1 MRQILEQNLNIKK
14 IGWPDFFRCI
24 NEELIILEDNLR
36 NKLPTKS
43 SLLKEVVSYIF
54 NAGGK
59 RLRPAICFLTAK
71 GTGRITDKHIILSE
85 LTELIHTASL
95 IHDDIIDSAKLRRGR
110 ETINNLWNDKISV
123 ITGDFLF
130 AQASIR
136 LGKLENTEI
145 VKIYA
150 KVLSDLCDG
159 EIEQYSLLFNTNI
172 SWEDYI
178 NKSTTKT
185 ASLFAACCKSAAILN
200 EMDTASIAM
209 AHEYGNFLGIAFQIV
224 DDILDFTGSSA
235 ELGKEAGSDLKQGT
249 ITAPA
254 LFALKSNDNRARQ
267 LKTIIENK
275 FDESTE
281 DFKKAVQLIHEL
293 GGCEK
298 AKRLAMEYS
307 EKSKETLYFIRDHEI
322 KSFMLQ
328 AADFVLERIS

>member
-14 IGWPDFFRCI
+14 ISWPDFFRCI

-159 EIEQYSLLFNTNI
+159 EIEQYSVLFNTNI

-178 NKSTTKT
+178 NKSTAKT

-254 LFALKSNDNRARQ
+254 LFALKSNDSRARQ
-267 LKTIIENK
+267 LKSIIENK
-275 FDESTE
+275 FDENTE

-307 EKSKETLYFIRDHEI
+307 EKSKETLYFIKDHEI

>member
-1 MRQILEQNLNIKK
+1 MRQILEQNLNIRK

-24 NEELIILEDNLR
+24 NEELVILEDNLR

-200 EMDTASIAM
+200 EMDTASIKM
-209 AHEYGNFLGIAFQIV
+209 AHEYGNFLGIAFQLV

-235 ELGKEAGSDLKQGT
+235 ELGKEAGSDLKHGI